1 MKINQFKP
9 ILIFDVCDDLFQTE
23 SLAEHVLLAA
33 KEANES
39 RRGVRDSDR

>member
-1 MKINQFKP
+1 MYVMTF
-9 ILIFDVCDDLFQTE
+9 FQTE

-33 KEANES
+33 EEANES